1 MKGMKHLELVFLEKK
16 FDSDILCTIPNKFCI
31 FLYRK
36 CSFPANAAW
45 VKKGHFELTKVLMII
60 NYMNHRINYHYFDK
74 QYL

>member
-1 MKGMKHLELVFLEKK
+1 MKGMKHLEWMFLEKK

-36 CSFPANAAW
+36 SSFPANAAR
-45 VKKGHFELTKVLMII
+45 VKKAHFELTKVLMII
-60 NYMNHRINYHYFDK
+60 NCMNYRINYYFDK